1 MKKIIVFLF
10 AVGFYFNNVTA
21 GDIAADTSLFSDF
34 AKYAVDKISPGE
46 LQQLPLGISQKIGNT
61 SFDFLITRAAVYPD
75 YIDAD
80 IFLRVTSPSYDGEQ
94 KYFFGCDS
102 VKISANGFMF
112 REEIRLGLLSEQQ
125 FSLKGEAMTVKL
137 KGDKY
142 GNNLPQ
148 TYIVLDCDGLK
159 EISIVG
165 EVAFSNSL
173 IVPVNLGKASP
184 NGRVVAS
191 FDGNAL
197 SFDDLLLTV
206 HIPEFEVVGFPDW
219 RFKAG
224 TAILDLSTVRNAEAM
239 QTYTAAREYLPA
251 DDSEKNLWT
260 GVFLRDIT
268 VTFPPYINSCDIQK
282 PPALQSENFWIDEKG
297 ITGTVAAL
305 NILPKE
311 TGCIGGS
318 NAPAWGFSI
327 DKFEL
332 AFVQNK
338 LIRGTM
344 DGVITLPVSKNN
356 AFGYTTTFQENGKW
370 FLKVKPDE
378 RMKFDMFNANDVM
391 LSNTSYIS
399 VTKYPSVEMPELT
412 ACLTGKMK
420 VNPFG
425 DSSGF
430 KKFNFGTIEFSS
442 FKITNKEGE
451 LPVSIGKL
459 KFDKEIKFGGFPAS
473 IDDITFSYTKKELS
487 LAWDIKVHFT
497 GESAGNFIG
506 STGLKLS
513 AIPSD
518 SGYKYNGFELTD
530 ISIDFS
536 NAAFAFKGGLKYY
549 KNHYIYGD
557 GFDGDIDFNIV
568 PLHTGVKAK
577 AMFGH
582 AGGEDGGYPYWYV
595 DILAQFGT
603 VGFPIFPGFKCTGIG
618 GGAYYQMALESNYQG
633 NKYGEGISETGLR
646 YYPDSSKSIGAKLS
660 MEISTAASDI
670 LKGLASVDVGFNKH
684 SGLDHITLQLS
695 ASFLPPSDFANG
707 LNSWAERVSEAL
719 QPDLSAKRKKTS
731 SSSIAAAGTLSYVF
745 PEKAFYGS
753 LETYLNMG
761 VLKGAG
767 SEGLL
772 GKMSMYFGPE
782 FWHIKVGEP
791 THSLA
796 AKIKFGQFEV
806 KANTYFMTGS
816 NLPPMPAVPA
826 KVERLF
832 KNEQTVS
839 ERDISSL
846 KGGGGV
852 VLGGSLGINTG
863 KINLL
868 GAYAELN
875 LETGFDLMMK
885 NYADTVL
892 CVETGLL
899 PGLNGWYANGQ
910 MYAYILGDVGLMI
923 KIFGKERS
931 FSLGQIET
939 AAMLKAGLPNP
950 AFLEGQFGVN
960 YSVLNGLVRGYH
972 VFEFELGDKCEL

>member
-1 MKKIIVFLF
+1 MKKVIFFLF
-10 AVGFYFNNVTA
+10 AVGFYLNTVIA
-21 GDIAADTSLFSDF
+21 GEIAADTALFSDF
-34 AKYAVDKISPGE
+34 AKYAVDKILPGE
-46 LQQLPLGISQKIGNT
+46 LQQLPLGISQKVGNS
-61 SFDFLITRAAVYPD
+61 SFDFLITRAAVHPD

-80 IFLRVTSPSYDGEQ
+80 VFLRVTTPSYDGEQ
-94 KYFFGCDS
+94 RYFFGCDS
-102 VKISANGFMF
+102 VKISANGFVF
-112 REEIRLGLLSEQQ
+112 REEIRLGLLSEKQ
-125 FSLKGEAMTVKL
+125 FSLKGGAITVKL

-148 TYIVLDCDGLK
+148 TYIVFDCNGFK
-159 EISIVG
+159 EISVVG
-165 EVAFSNSL
+165 EIAFSNSL
-173 IVPVNLGKASP
+173 IVPINLGKTSP

-191 FDGNAL
+191 FDGHAF

-206 HIPEFEVVGFPDW
+206 HIPEFEIVGFPDW

-224 TAILDLSTVRNAEAM
+224 TAILDLSAVRNAEAM
-239 QTYTAAREYLPA
+239 RTYTAARKYLSS
-251 DDSEKNLWT
+251 DDSEKSLWT
-260 GVFLRDIT
+260 GVFLRDIII
-268 VTFPPYINSCDIQK
+268 TFPPYIHSYDIEK
-282 PPALQSENFWIDEKG
+282 PPALQSENFWIDENG
-297 ITGTVAAL
+297 VTGTVAAL
-305 NILPKE
+305 NVLPKE
-311 TGCIGGS
+311 VGRIGGS
-318 NAPAWGFSI
+318 SGAPTWGFSV

-338 LIRGTM
+338 LVSGAM
-344 DGVITLPVSKNN
+344 DGVITLPISKNN
-356 AFGYTTTFQENGKW
+356 AFGYSTTFQENGKW
-370 FLKVKPDE
+370 FLKVRPDE
-378 RMKFDMFNANDVM
+378 RMKFDMFSANDVM

-399 VTKYPSVEMPELT
+399 IIKYPSVEMPELT

-425 DSSGF
+425 DSSDF
-430 KKFNFGTIEFSS
+430 KRFNLGTIEFSS
-442 FKITNKEGE
+442 LKITNKDGE

-473 IDDITFSYTKKELS
+473 IDDITFSYTKKEIS
-487 LAWDIKVHFT
+487 LVWDIKVHFT
-497 GESAGNFIG
+497 GESAGSFIG

-513 AIPSD
+513 AVSSD
-518 SGYKYNGFELTD
+518 SGYKYNGIEITD
-530 ISIDFS
+530 VAIDFS

-568 PLHTGVKAK
+568 PLNTGVKAK
-577 AMFGH
+577 AMFGT
-582 AGGEDGGYPYWYV
+582 AGGSEGGYPYWYV
-595 DILAQFGT
+595 DILAQFGA

-633 NKYGEGISETGLR
+633 NKYGEKATETGLR

-660 MEISTAASDI
+660 VEISTMASDI
-670 LKGLASVDVGFNKH
+670 LKGLASVDVGFNRH

-695 ASFLPPSDFANG
+695 ASFLPPSNFTDG
-707 LNSWAERVSEAL
+707 LKDWTEKVSEAL
-719 QPDLSAKRKKTS
+719 RPDLSSSKKKAKTS
-731 SSSIAAAGTLSYVF
+731 SSSSIVAVGVMSYVF

-753 LETYLNMG
+753 LEAYLNMG

-772 GKMSMYFGPE
+772 GKISIYCGQE

-791 THSLA
+791 THPLA
-796 AKIKFGQFEV
+796 AKIKFGQFET
-806 KANTYFMTGS
+806 KASTYFMTGS
-816 NLPPMPAVPA
+816 NLPPMTAMPA

-832 KNEQTVS
+832 KTGPTLP
-839 ERDISSL
+839 ERDVSLL
-846 KGGGGV
+846 KGGDGV

-863 KINLL
+863 KINML
-868 GAYAELN
+868 GAYAELD
-875 LETGFDLMMK
+875 LETGFDLMMR
-885 NYADTVL
+885 NYADTVAA
-892 CVETGLL
+892 L
-899 PGLNGWYANGQ
+899 PLGLNGWYANGQ

-939 AAMLKAGLPNP
+939 AAVLKAGLPNP

-960 YSVLNGLVRGYH
+960 YSILNGLVKGYH
-972 VFEFELGDKCEL
+972 VFEFEMGDKCEL